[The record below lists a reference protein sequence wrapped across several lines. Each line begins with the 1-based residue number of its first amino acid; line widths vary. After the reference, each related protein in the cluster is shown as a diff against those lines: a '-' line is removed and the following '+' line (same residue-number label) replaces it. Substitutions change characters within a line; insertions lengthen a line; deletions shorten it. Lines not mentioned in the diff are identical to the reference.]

1 MVFDL
6 LKSILFGIGAR
17 FVLLDAA
24 MPATAIF
31 YPPILFIVII
41 VLAALVLLIVALFR
55 RHRRQTLERDASRV
69 QAQLAAQIREGDES
83 GPAAQRFDDPHQA
96 DKKEE
101 ET

>member
-6 LKSILFGIGAR
+6 VKTILFGVGAR

-41 VLAALVLLIVALFR
+41 VLAALVLLIAFLFR
-55 RHRRQTLERDASRV
+55 RHRRKTLEQEAARM
-69 QAQLAAQIREGDES
+69 QAQLAAQLREEG
-83 GPAAQRFDDPHQA
+83 GPGSDAPKD
-96 DKKEE
+96 
-101 ET
+101 

>member
-1 MVFDL
+1 MVSDPV
-6 LKSILFGIGAR
+6 KTVILGIGSR

-31 YPPILFIVII
+31 YPPILFIVLV

-69 QAQLAAQIREGDES
+69 QAQLAVPIREGDGA
-83 GPAAQRFDDPHQA
+83 GPDAPKDEYPRQA

>member
-6 LKSILFGIGAR
+6 VKTILFGVGAR

-55 RHRRQTLERDASRV
+55 RHRRKTLEQEAART
-69 QAQLAAQIREGDES
+69 QAQFAAQIREENGT
-83 GPAAQRFDDPHQA
+83 GPDAPKD
-96 DKKEE
+96 
-101 ET
+101 

>member
-6 LKSILFGIGAR
+6 VKTILFGVGAR

-69 QAQLAAQIREGDES
+69 QAQLAAQIREENGTGSDA
-83 GPAAQRFDDPHQA
+83 PKD
-96 DKKEE
+96 
-101 ET
+101 

>member
-6 LKSILFGIGAR
+6 VKTILFGIGAR

-41 VLAALVLLIVALFR
+41 VLAALVLLIAFLFR
-55 RHRRQTLERDASRV
+55 RHRRKTLEQEAARM
-69 QAQLAAQIREGDES
+69 QAQLAAQLREEVGTGSDA
-83 GPAAQRFDDPHQA
+83 PKD
-96 DKKEE
+96 
-101 ET
+101 

>member
-1 MVFDL
+1 MVSDPV
-6 LKSILFGIGAR
+6 KTVILGIGAR

-31 YPPILFIVII
+31 YPPILFIVLV

-69 QAQLAAQIREGDES
+69 QAQLAAQIRAEEDGNGS
-83 GPAAQRFDDPHQA
+83 AAPKD
-96 DKKEE
+96 
-101 ET
+101 

>member
-6 LKSILFGIGAR
+6 VKTILFGVGAR

-41 VLAALVLLIVALFR
+41 VLAVVIDLIVILVSRNR
-55 RHRRQTLERDASRV
+55 RRKQKK
-69 QAQLAAQIREGDES
+69 IEGDRPE
-83 GPAAQRFDDPHQA
+83 GPEN
-96 DKKEE
+96 K
-101 ET
+101 